1 MKIHAYPPPRTTLD
15 DDDDDLRGGDGKGRR
30 KKAQSLAPK
39 KNSFGSDLSTSDTM
53 EFKEV
58 EKKSR
63 MWNCIQTRPGS
74 VVMIWI
80 YLECLLF
87 QFDFEIN

>member
-1 MKIHAYPPPRTTLD
+1 MNHLKIHAYPPPRTTLD

-63 MWNCIQTRPGS
+63 MCICIQTRPSS
-74 VVMIWI
+74 VVLI
-80 YLECLLF
+80 
-87 QFDFEIN
+87 